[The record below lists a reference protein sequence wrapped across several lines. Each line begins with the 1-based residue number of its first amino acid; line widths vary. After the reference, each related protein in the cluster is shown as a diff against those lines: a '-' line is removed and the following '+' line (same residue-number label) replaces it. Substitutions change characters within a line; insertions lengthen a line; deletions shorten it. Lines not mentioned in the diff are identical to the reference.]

1 MKKIRAI
8 GIDDSPFKKGD
19 NHCFIIGVI
28 YRPEIV
34 EGVLSTKIKIDG
46 NDATDKI
53 IEMIKRSRFS
63 DEIKVI
69 FLNSITFGGLNIVDI
84 NKISKSL
91 NVPVACI
98 TRKKPTLKLKK
109 LVEKLKK
116 ETINPPKAFEIN
128 EIYAQYVGDFKKIKE
143 YINLFTN
150 IGNVPEPLRLAHIIA
165 SGVFTGQSRGRIWKL
180 EKKNGI
186 FLH

>member
-91 NVPVACI
+91 NAPVVCI

-116 ETINPPKAFEIN
+116 ETMNVPPFFEVN
-128 EIYAQYVGDFKKIKE
+128 RVYVQCTGDSIKKIKE

-165 SGVFTGQSRGRIWKL
+165 SGVFTGQSRGRI
-180 EKKNGI
+180 
-186 FLH
+186 